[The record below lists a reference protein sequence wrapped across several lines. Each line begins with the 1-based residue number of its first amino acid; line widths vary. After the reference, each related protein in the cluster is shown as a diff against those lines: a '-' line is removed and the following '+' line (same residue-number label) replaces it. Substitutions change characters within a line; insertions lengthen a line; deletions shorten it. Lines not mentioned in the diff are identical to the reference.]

1 MNSPAGSDG
10 RCVKCGAVV
19 PTSAGCTA
27 CPVSTAGTSTPIRY
41 VYEMPEGSDERVR
54 ATLAALTGEF
64 ERAVRHHE
72 NRGKGGQQVTFTG
85 DFASVGP
92 GTLQRMRWWLR
103 EMKAAL
109 GEGYEP

>member
-1 MNSPAGSDG
+1 MATLAGSDG
-10 RCVKCGAVV
+10 RCAKCGAVA

-27 CPVSTAGTSTPIRY
+27 CPVSTAGDVPIRY
-41 VYEMPEGSDERVR
+41 VYEMPEGSDERIR
-54 ATLAALTGEF
+54 AILTALAGEF
-64 ERAVRHHE
+64 ESAVRHHE

-103 EMKAAL
+103 EMKTAL
-109 GEGYEP
+109 GESTEP